1 MEQPIIKI
9 NNLCFSY
16 ENKNIF
22 CEASLE
28 IFKGEFVGIIGR
40 NGTGKSTL
48 LRLILGELKAKQGM
62 IEVDK
67 NCSIG
72 YTEQITMGKD
82 LTFPATVYEIVM
94 LGLCSKIGLCRF
106 PKKEH
111 KELVDK
117 ALELVGIKDF
127 KNKQLSFLSGG
138 EQQKVML
145 AKALVSDPDILILD
159 EPTTGI
165 DNASE
170 KEFMNLIT
178 KLNKEHG
185 KTVIMVTH
193 NFNLLNGLDRIYKIS
208 DNSLRLVKNV

>member
-28 IFKGEFVGIIGR
+28 IYKGEFVGIIGR

-94 LGLCSKIGLCRF
+94 LGLCSKIGLCKF

-117 ALELVGIKDF
+117 ALQLVGIQDF

-193 NFNLLNGLDRIYKIS
+193 NYNLLNGLDRIYKIS